1 MEEVVVSRH
10 RWEKAD
16 ERRRED
22 ESGGWTKVGKGLEGI
37 RSAQSDLVR
46 SVRLRL
52 SVHGEVGT
60 SAVSVFPGVVS
71 EFVKRQRQK
80 RRRHLRAQPLWSLHY
95 WLAASPPSPSAI
107 WS

>member
-1 MEEVVVSRH
+1 MVNRH
-10 RWEKAD
+10 RWETAD

-22 ESGGWTKVGKGLEGI
+22 EFGGWTKVGKGLEGI
-37 RSAQSDLVR
+37 RSAHSDWVR
-46 SVRLRL
+46 PVRLRV
-52 SVHGEVGT
+52 SVHGEAGT
-60 SAVSVFPGVVS
+60 SVVSVFPGVVS